1 MKRNNLGDPFLAFVL
16 VALVVAGSIAIIYA
30 LSS

>member
-1 MKRNNLGDPFLAFVL
+1 MKRNNSGEAFLAFVL
-16 VALVVAGSIAIIYA
+16 VALVVAGSIAVIYA